1 MEQVRYTRLLAAT
14 HFASGY
20 ETLKVFAYN
29 GETVSSGR
37 SWGDGARLAPDTS
50 MRDTRGE
57 TRTVIV
63 DIRGWKEAE
72 SGPTLGACV

>member
-1 MEQVRYTRLLAAT
+1 M
-14 HFASGY
+14 
-20 ETLKVFAYN
+20 
-29 GETVSSGR
+29 GR
-37 SWGDGARLAPDTS
+37 SLRDWPRGAGGRLVPDIS

-72 SGPTLGACV
+72 SGPTLGAYE

>member
-1 MEQVRYTRLLAAT
+1 MRRSLRDWSRAA
-14 HFASGY
+14 
-20 ETLKVFAYN
+20 
-29 GETVSSGR
+29 
-37 SWGDGARLAPDTS
+37 GAQLAPDIS

-57 TRTVIV
+57 YRTATV